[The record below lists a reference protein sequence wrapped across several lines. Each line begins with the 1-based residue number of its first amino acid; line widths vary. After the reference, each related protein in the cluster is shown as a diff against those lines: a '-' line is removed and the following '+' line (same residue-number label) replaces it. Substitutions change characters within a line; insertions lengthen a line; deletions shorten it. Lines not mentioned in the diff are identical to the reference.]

1 MNKIKIVLKE
11 QGRTQTWLAQKLG
24 KSFNIVNLYV
34 QNKTQPSL
42 ETLYEI
48 AEILGVSIKDLI
60 EDNKEIRK

>member
-1 MNKIKIVLKE
+1 MNKIKTILKE

-48 AEILGVSIKDLI
+48 AEILGVNVKDLL
-60 EDNKEIRK
+60 EDKKE